1 MISSALED
9 TPAHVDGAEQS
20 SINLTRCLISVPSG
34 SSDVSDLK
42 DLLGELCCDP
52 FLIRI
57 STALSPSADE
67 CRQISLDLAQFSRFP
82 TPRRGHVQF
91 KDTPTTARNT
101 RQAV

>member
-1 MISSALED
+1 MISSALEH

-20 SINLTRCLISVPSG
+20 SIKLTRCLMSVPSG

-52 FLIRI
+52 FLI
-57 STALSPSADE
+57 STSAALSPSADE
-67 CRQISLDLAQFSRFP
+67 CQQISLDLAQFSRFP
-82 TPRRGHVQF
+82 TRRRGHIQF
-91 KDTPTTARNT
+91 EDTPTTARNT